1 MIGTIKELVGK
12 PLSVREA
19 AILLLAAMECR
30 GMSLWLDADE
40 CLHWDFTNSD
50 VHPDEY
56 AEGLRLLRDEFIQLL
71 RERELREAAQR
82 SWPSRP
88 TILQ

>member
-1 MIGTIKELVGK
+1 MIGTIKELIGK
-12 PLSVREA
+12 PLSVREG
-19 AILLLAAMECR
+19 AILLLAAMEFR
-30 GMSLWLDADE
+30 GMSLWLDADR
-40 CLHWDFTNSD
+40 CLHWDLTNSD